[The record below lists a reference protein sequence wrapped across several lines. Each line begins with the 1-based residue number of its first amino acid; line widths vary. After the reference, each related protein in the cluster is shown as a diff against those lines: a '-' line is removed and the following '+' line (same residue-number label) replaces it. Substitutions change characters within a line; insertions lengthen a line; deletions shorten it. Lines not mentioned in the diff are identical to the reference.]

1 MKKSKKMY
9 RAALI
14 TGLLNLPFVVMT
26 SPENLRNLW
35 FTGIMVVMLFTMIG
49 FAFYAIRLEEEGR

>member
-9 RAALI
+9 WMAFIA
-14 TGLLNLPFVVMT
+14 GLANLPFVFMT

-35 FTGIMVVMLFTMIG
+35 FTVPMVVMLFTMFG
-49 FAFYAIRLEEEGR
+49 LAVHAMRLEGEGR